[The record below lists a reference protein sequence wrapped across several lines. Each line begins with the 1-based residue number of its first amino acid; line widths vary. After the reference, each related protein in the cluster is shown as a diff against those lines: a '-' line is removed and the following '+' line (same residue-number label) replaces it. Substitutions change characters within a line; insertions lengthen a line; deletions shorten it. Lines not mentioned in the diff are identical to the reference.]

1 MSGVGLLLVQ
11 FAVIWCL
18 AVGNNQRNNERK
30 ARREAERLATEEA
43 RLEEEARRSRLTM
56 WERIEESDASESVK
70 ELLHMLAEKCGL
82 EN

>member
-1 MSGVGLLLVQ
+1 MS
-11 FAVIWCL
+11 
-18 AVGNNQRNNERK
+18 NYRKNEKKREREREDW
-30 ARREAERLATEEA
+30 AREEARLTEEA
-43 RLEEEARRSRLTM
+43 RRARLTM